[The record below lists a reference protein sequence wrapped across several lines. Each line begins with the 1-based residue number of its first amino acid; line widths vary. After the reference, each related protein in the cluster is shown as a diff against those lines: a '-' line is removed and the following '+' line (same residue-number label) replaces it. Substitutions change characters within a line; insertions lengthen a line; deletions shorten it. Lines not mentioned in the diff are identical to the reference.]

1 MEIKEKLGAVE
12 AVLFAS
18 GEPIELYRLSQA
30 TGIDVGTL
38 PQLIRLL
45 NERYEDCGSGIT
57 IKKLDSSY
65 QMCTREE
72 FAPFI
77 RAALETKKNTPLS
90 NAAMEA
96 LTIIAYNQ
104 PVSKSF
110 VENVRGV
117 DSSSVVNNLVEKGLV
132 EEAGRLDVPGK
143 PIVYR
148 TTSVFLRTFG
158 LSSVAEL
165 PPLSGRTGDPLE
177 DDQLPLDFSGDT
189 AENTVSEEAVAEEAA
204 AGETVTG
211 EAPVESEDSSEL
223 TE

>member
-1 MEIKEKLGAVE
+1 MEIQEKLGAVE

-30 TGIDVGTL
+30 TGIDVGAL

-45 NERYEDCGSGIT
+45 NERYDDYKSGIC

-65 QMCTREE
+65 QMCSREE
-72 FAPFI
+72 FAPQI

-90 NAAMEA
+90 NAAMET

-148 TTSVFLRTFG
+148 TTPVFLRTFG
-158 LSSVAEL
+158 LSSISEL
-165 PPLSGRTGDPLE
+165 PPLPGHENVVIDEG
-177 DDQLPLDFSGDT
+177 QLPLEF
-189 AENTVSEEAVAEEAA
+189 SEESE
-204 AGETVTG
+204 
-211 EAPVESEDSSEL
+211 PSDESEAVGL
-223 TE
+223 TD

>member
-18 GEPIELYRLSQA
+18 GEPIELYRISEA
-30 TGIDVGTL
+30 CGVEVGSV
-38 PQLIRLL
+38 PSLIKLL
-45 NERYEDCGSGIT
+45 NERYDDCGSGIC

-72 FAPFI
+72 FAPQI
-77 RAALETKKNTPLS
+77 KTALETKKSTPLS
-90 NAAMEA
+90 NAAMET

-104 PVSKSF
+104 PVSKGF

-143 PIVYR
+143 PIIYK
-148 TTSVFLRTFG
+148 TTPVFLRSFG
-158 LSSVAEL
+158 LSSIADL
-165 PPLSGRTGDPLE
+165 PPLPGHENVTI
-177 DDQLPLDFSGDT
+177 DDEGEQISFDT
-189 AENTVSEEAVAEEAA
+189 VTDEESDNAETITTNTEAA
-204 AGETVTG
+204 
-211 EAPVESEDSSEL
+211 EDAAEHDISD
-223 TE
+223 

>member
-1 MEIKEKLGAVE
+1 MEIKEKLGAIE
-12 AVLFAS
+12 AILFAS
-18 GEPIELYRLSQA
+18 GEPVELYRLSQA
-30 TGIDVGTL
+30 SGIDVGTL
-38 PQLIRLL
+38 PQFIRLL
-45 NERYEDCGSGIT
+45 NERYDDSGSGIC

-72 FAPFI
+72 FAPQI
-77 RAALETKKNTPLS
+77 RSILETKKNTPLS

-148 TTSVFLRTFG
+148 TTPVFLRTFG
-158 LSSVAEL
+158 LSSVDEL
-165 PPLSGRTGDPLE
+165 PPVDGRTGDPLE
-177 DDQLPLDFSGDT
+177 DDQLTLDLSDD
-189 AENTVSEEAVAEEAA
+189 EAA
-204 AGETVTG
+204 YNEDET
-211 EAPVESEDSSEL
+211 EPLEL
-223 TE
+223 DE